1 MNHRSYKDSLYQQ
14 FARVGKAFAS
24 AKRLEMLDLLAQGER
39 PVEAVARETE
49 LTIGN
54 ASAHLQ
60 VLRRA
65 RLVDSRKDGQQV
77 YYRLADQDVFRLF
90 RDLESLAKKRLTEVD
105 QITRSY
111 HESPEDLEGISAQE
125 LQARLRDNAV
135 ILLDVRPQTEYAAGH
150 IPGALSV
157 PPDELQQRLDEFP
170 QNQEIIAYCRGPYC
184 LYATDAVHQLRNAG
198 YRARRLSLGL
208 PDWRASG
215 FPVARQKPVEAHL
228 ATTKTLPNTHHKE
241 A

>member
-1 MNHRSYKDSLYQQ
+1 MDHRSYKDSLYQQ

-24 AKRLEMLDLLAQGER
+24 AKRLEILDLLAQGER

-90 RDLESLAKKRLTEVD
+90 RDLEALAQKRLTEIE

-111 HESPEDLEGISAQE
+111 HESPENLEGISAQE
-125 LQARLRDNAV
+125 LQTRLRDNEV
-135 ILLDVRPQTEYAAGH
+135 ILLDVRPSAEYAAGH

-157 PPDELQQRLDEFP
+157 PPDELQQHLDELP
-170 QNQEIIAYCRGPYC
+170 RNQEIIAYCRGPYC
-184 LYATDAVHQLRNAG
+184 LFATDAVRQLRHAG
-198 YRARRLSLGL
+198 YRARRLALGL
-208 PDWRASG
+208 PDWRAKG
-215 FPVARQKPVEAHL
+215 FPVAKPKSVEHLL
-228 ATTKTLPNTHHKE
+228 ATASIYPNTHYE
-241 A
+241 DA

>member
-1 MNHRSYKDSLYQQ
+1 MNHRSYKDALYAQ

-24 AKRLEMLDLLAQGER
+24 DKRLEILDLLAQGER
-39 PVEAVARETE
+39 PVEAVAQETG

-77 YYRLADQDVFRLF
+77 YYQLADQDVFRLF
-90 RDLESLAKKRLTEVD
+90 RSLEALAQTRLTEID

-111 HESPEDLEGISAQE
+111 YESPQDLEGISAPE
-125 LQARLRDNAV
+125 LQDRLQDNEV
-135 ILLDVRPQTEYAAGH
+135 ILLDVRPHAEYVAGH

-157 PPDELQQRLDEFP
+157 PPDELQQHLEKLPRD
-170 QNQEIIAYCRGPYC
+170 QEIIAYCRGPYC
-184 LYATDAVHQLRNAG
+184 LFATDAVRQLRHAG
-198 YRARRLSLGL
+198 YRARRLALGL

-215 FPVARQKPVEAHL
+215 FPVAKPKPADNCL
-228 ATTKTLPNTHHKE
+228 ATGNIYPDTAHEGT
-241 A
+241 